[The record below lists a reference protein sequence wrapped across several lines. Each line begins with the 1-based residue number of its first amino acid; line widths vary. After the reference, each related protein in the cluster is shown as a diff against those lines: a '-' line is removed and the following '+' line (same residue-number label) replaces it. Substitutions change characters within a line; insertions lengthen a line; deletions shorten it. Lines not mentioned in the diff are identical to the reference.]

1 MDKPT
6 RKFVPKSARLMDQVR
21 EVLRFHHYAYNTEK
35 SYVSWILKFIRFHN
49 KKHPKDMGKPEVEA
63 FLSHLAINRNVSAS
77 TQNQAFNAIVFLYRQ
92 VLGVDFDLDIRASR
106 ARKSAHLPV
115 VLSRQQVGDIIQTL
129 SGVPNLMAKL
139 MYGCGLRSLEVIR
152 LRVHD
157 IDFEQK
163 NIIVRDA
170 KGNKDRVTFLPDSLV
185 HALELQLDSVRKLH
199 SSDLQDG
206 YGDVYL
212 PYALARKYP
221 NAARSIGWQYL
232 FPANHISTDPRSGKQ
247 MRHHIDK
254 STFRK
259 ALSIA
264 VMKLGIEKRV
274 SPHVLR
280 HSFATHML
288 ENGTN
293 IRMVQTLLG
302 HKDVKTTEIYTHVMS
317 TQLNGV
323 INPLDAL
330 PDTSDPVLH
339 QRRHD

>member
-1 MDKPT
+1 
-6 RKFVPKSARLMDQVR
+6 
-21 EVLRFHHYAYNTEK
+21 VLRFHHYAYNTEK
-35 SYVSWILKFIRFHN
+35 SYVSWILQFIRFHS
-49 KKHPKDMGKPEVEA
+49 KKHPKDMGKSEVEA

-77 TQNQAFNAIVFLYRQ
+77 TQNQAFNAIAFFYRQ
-92 VLGVDFDLDIRASR
+92 VLGVNFDLDIRASR
-106 ARKSAHLPV
+106 ARKSVRLPV
-115 VLSRQQVGDIIQTL
+115 VLSRQQVADIISILNDT
-129 SGVPNLMAKL
+129 PNLIAKL

-157 IDFEQK
+157 IEFEQK
-163 NIIVRDA
+163 HIIVREA
-170 KGNKDRVTFLPDSLV
+170 KGNKDRVTFLPDDLT
-185 HALELQLDSVRKLH
+185 HALELQIGDVRKLH

-206 YGDVYL
+206 FGDVYL
-212 PYALARKYP
+212 PYALATKYP
-221 NAARSIGWQYL
+221 NAARSIGWQFL
-232 FPANHISTDPRSGKQ
+232 FPANNISTDPRSGKQ

-259 ALSIA
+259 ALSAA
-264 VMKLGIEKRV
+264 VKKLGIEKRV

-288 ENGTN
+288 ENGAN

-323 INPLDAL
+323 VNPLDAL
-330 PDTSDPVLH
+330 SDRSDPILH
-339 QRRHD
+339 QSPPETY